1 MFAPLKDLAA
11 DLAAEKTS
19 SEKLTEEALARI
31 GDAKGEGG
39 RTYTDVF
46 ADAARAETGEFD
58 HEGPPFVAAVLLRKP
73 PVASLRL
80 PSWGRYIGIDEIT
93 IQA

>member
-46 ADAARAETGEFD
+46 ADAARAEAKASDALRAAGVVPSPLART
-58 HEGPPFVAAVLLRKP
+58 HRSSPASGPPV
-73 PVASLRL
+73 
-80 PSWGRYIGIDEIT
+80 
-93 IQA
+93 Q